1 MPRPSPYKY
10 LFTSRLLHSSLCIQV
25 LSLSS
30 SPLLSLGC
38 CCRIDSI
45 MSSSGK
51 LSHKQKGKAVV
62 TTSSPARDVSED
74 TLEEFESVHREAIMD
89 TGSLNVPQRLL
100 VSESARLH
108 LRVWKYINI
117 LNNLKFSPCIIFVCS
132 RTGIKSNL
140 LVVLYKYIKISNIY
154 IYIYIYMCVCTVSLS
169 LYIHH
174 LWKKSAILIET
185 RKWRTTHA

>member
-1 MPRPSPYKY
+1 
-10 LFTSRLLHSSLCIQV
+10 
-25 LSLSS
+25 
-30 SPLLSLGC
+30 
-38 CCRIDSI
+38 

-108 LRVWKYINI
+108 LRV
-117 LNNLKFSPCIIFVCS
+117 
-132 RTGIKSNL
+132 
-140 LVVLYKYIKISNIY
+140 
-154 IYIYIYMCVCTVSLS
+154 
-169 LYIHH
+169 
-174 LWKKSAILIET
+174 
-185 RKWRTTHA
+185 